1 MRRSVPK
8 SAWEGT
14 KRLSTPAKCLE
25 NDFQDTTHCCVGVFV
40 GSI

>member
-1 MRRSVPK
+1 MRSSVSK

-14 KRLSTPAKCLE
+14 KGVSNPAKCLAKA
-25 NDFQDTTHCCVGVFV
+25 FQGTTHCYVGVFA

>member
-1 MRRSVPK
+1 MRRSVSK

-14 KRLSTPAKCLE
+14 KGLSNPVKCLE
-25 NDFQDTTHCCVGVFV
+25 KAFQGTTHCYVGVFV